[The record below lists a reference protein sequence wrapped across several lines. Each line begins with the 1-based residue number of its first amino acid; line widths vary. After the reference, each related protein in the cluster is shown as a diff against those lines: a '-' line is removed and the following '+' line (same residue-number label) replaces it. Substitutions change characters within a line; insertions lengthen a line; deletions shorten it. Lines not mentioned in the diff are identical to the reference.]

1 MNSDSSLPFFEISC
15 VLIVLLL
22 AYILYIHYAQRGKV
36 RRQIQM
42 QKMVV
47 GISTRLLNLSLSKF
61 DAEILNVL
69 SEVGTFLDVDRCLLS
84 VFDDGRLV
92 LDKFYRWSA
101 EGYGPTECIDQGI
114 SLEPYQSLTAKLK
127 NNEVVNIYDVNEPDI
142 DGEAEKQ
149 LWQHLGLASVLFIPL
164 TLDNELFGFFGF
176 NSIRRKKRWT
186 EEDVRLLSLIGE
198 IFTNALS
205 RKRIEETIGKNEERF
220 RTVYENAPIMLG
232 IFNAKNECLLWNHEL
247 EKNLGVSQADIGFI
261 NSIFSMPAIGA
272 EFLSSQIADIQEK
285 NGAFREYRIFA
296 YDGRARTQMWA
307 YYTLGDGTHI
317 GIGVDISDLKDAE
330 EALRISEMRY
340 KTIADENERLLKKA
354 REDAKI
360 KTELLSE
367 VNHRVKNNL
376 SAIIGL
382 LYTEQRFADREDQA
396 SARRIL
402 KDIAGRIEGLAIAHN
417 LLSISSWA
425 PIKLEVMIHQIIAAA
440 LKSIPADKRVEIY
453 VAPSKV
459 LIQPNQ
465 TTSLA
470 LIVNELITNSLK
482 YALDGRYLARITVT
496 ITEKRNVCEIH
507 YQDDGP
513 GYPEDVLTFRRHNV
527 GLYLI
532 QTITQHDLR
541 GEVTLENNQ
550 GAVTNIKFK
559 L

>member
-1 MNSDSSLPFFEISC
+1 MNSESMLPLFEISY
-15 VLIVLLL
+15 VLVVFLLVYIVY
-22 AYILYIHYAQRGKV
+22 AHCAQRAKI
-36 RRQIQM
+36 RRQTQM
-42 QKMVV
+42 QDMVV
-47 GISTRLLNLSLSKF
+47 GISTRLLNLSLAKL
-61 DAEILNVL
+61 DAEILKVL
-69 SEVGTFLDVDRCLLS
+69 YEVGTFLDVDRCLLS
-84 VFDDGRLV
+84 IFSNEKLV

-101 EGYGPTECIDQGI
+101 EGYGPTECIRQGI
-114 SLEPYQSLTAKLK
+114 SLEPYKALTAKLM
-127 NNEVVNIYDVNEPDI
+127 NNEVVNIYDVNEPGIED
-142 DGEAEKQ
+142 EAERR

-164 TLDNELFGFFGF
+164 ALDNEVFGFFGF
-176 NSIRRKKRWT
+176 NSIRGKKRWT
-186 EEDVRLLSLIGE
+186 DEDIRLLSLIGE
-198 IFTNALS
+198 IFTNVLS
-205 RKRIEETIGKNEERF
+205 RKRIEETLRTNEERF

-232 IFNAKNECLLWNHEL
+232 IFNAQNECLLWNHEL
-247 EKNLGVSQADIGFI
+247 EKNLGVSQADVKSI

-285 NGAFREYRIFA
+285 NGTFREYRIFA
-296 YDGRARTQMWA
+296 YDGRPRTQMWA

-330 EALRISEMRY
+330 EALRASEMRY
-340 KTIADENERLLKKA
+340 KAIADENERLLHKA

-360 KTELLSE
+360 KTELLNE

-376 SAIIGL
+376 TAIIGL
-382 LYTEQRFADREDQA
+382 LYTEQRFADGEDQA

-417 LLSISSWA
+417 LLSVSGWA
-425 PIKLEVMIHQIIAAA
+425 PIKLEVMIRQIIAAA
-440 LKSIPADKRVEIY
+440 LKSVPADKRVE
-453 VAPSKV
+453 VNVSPSKV
-459 LIQPNQ
+459 LIQANQ

-470 LIVNELITNSLK
+470 VIVNELITNSLK

-496 ITEKRNVCEIH
+496 ITEKRKACEIR

-513 GYPEDVLTFRRHNV
+513 GYPEDVLASRRHNV

-541 GEVTLENNQ
+541 GEVILENSQ